1 MSLTESSEVFVS
13 AHETAINDLVTAI
26 CTTRPHLL
34 SYGSP
39 AFVPASDVND
49 TQMPPIL
56 FPGTGGIQWHVR
68 FTIPHLDLFDE
79 DSPLPPELSLG
90 PGQFSLST
98 TVELCVDCRRR
109 RGRDDS
115 DEGGDTGHDGH
126 DHPDEPD
133 QPKPDRPWDDK
144 PGKVENPLCTKLE
157 IDAIGHLVG
166 TSTGGQPAIGFAL
179 DAVEIVDIHPDDLE
193 SVLEC
198 LLEQMLRAALAQ
210 VRLPVSAV
218 RAGAFTLT
226 PTVGP
231 LIDTDLVLARGNL

>member
-13 AHETAINDLVTAI
+13 AHESAINDLVTAI
-26 CTTRPHLL
+26 CQTRPHLL

-56 FPGTGGIQWHVR
+56 FPGTGGIQWHIR
-68 FTIPHLDLFDE
+68 FAIPHLDLFDE

-98 TVELCVDCRRR
+98 TLELCVDCRKGGRR
-109 RGRDDS
+109 D
-115 DEGGDTGHDGH
+115 GGKDTEGHDGQ
-126 DHPDEPD
+126 DHPDQPD
-133 QPKPDRPWDDK
+133 QPRPDRPWDDK
-144 PGKVENPLCTKLE
+144 PGEVENPICTKLE
-157 IDAIGHLVG
+157 LHAVGHLVG
-166 TSTGGQPAIGFAL
+166 TSTGGQPAVGFAV
-179 DAVEIVDIHPDDLE
+179 DAVEIVDIHPEDLE

-210 VRLPVSAV
+210 VRLPVTALQ
-218 RAGAFTLT
+218 AGAFTLT

-231 LIDTDLVLARGNL
+231 LIDTDVVLARGNL